1 MWVRIPPP
9 VHDDEERPSMSIHVA
24 VNPIPVLLRPNHKML
39 LDLNA
44 QVLPP
49 YEKLKAEYKI

>member
-1 MWVRIPPP
+1 

-24 VNPIPVLLRPNHKML
+24 VNPIPVFLRPNHKML